1 MFSEVLNFF
10 IEHNKGEST
19 YEVNVLSP
27 AAQFPLIFEISGYQ
41 CDAFYLNRFAAIE
54 YEQFYQY
61 LAERGAHKF
70 VRDYRDNLIKQA
82 QLINLIDE
90 LDFLDECYQNQID
103 LTNET
108 DNYFTRLLAKYG
120 RACRGCMWQD
130 LYDDLYP
137 NPTRSFD
144 FSVHPEIY
152 WSGLGLEYLLPPD
165 FELGDEWDADYWPE
179 ETEYISEIFADF
191 LMPSIPVTIDD
202 TFSWWSSYREDKY
215 CWLEVIS
222 KRYYSTYP
230 ISLSASNKSVDP
242 PNKSA
247 SDFDFNGDW
256 SSLTSDELKLF
267 RTRGAASEKL
277 RRCLIALIHF
287 NDYSATHKHQKWAI
301 NQSSLQRL
309 SGCNRDAVKRFL
321 AENELLVNRHNS
333 HHGLTE
339 RHNTGKGRA
348 GIKIEQVI
356 SW

>member
-1 MFSEVLNFF
+1 MLSEILRSLIQDNQD
-10 IEHNKGEST
+10 EST
-19 YEVNVLSP
+19 TAIKVIGSFQKLP
-27 AAQFPLIFEISGYQ
+27 FIFETFGKQSEL
-41 CDAFYLNRFAAIE
+41 FYLQCFAAIG
-54 YEQFYQY
+54 YEQFYRC
-61 LAERGAHKF
+61 LAERGADKF
-70 VRDYRDNLIKQA
+70 VRDYRDNLLTQFQIE
-82 QLINLIDE
+82 NLIE
-90 LDFLDECYQNQID
+90 QLDFPDESYQNQLD
-103 LTNET
+103 LTYQT
-108 DNYFTRLLAKYG
+108 DNYLTRLLAKYG
-120 RACRGCMWQD
+120 KACRGCMWQD

-152 WSGLGLEYLLPPD
+152 WSGLGLEYLLPPA
-165 FELGDEWDADYWPE
+165 FQLGEEWDANYWPE
-179 ETEYISEIFADF
+179 ETQDISDIFSDF
-191 LMPSIPVTIDD
+191 LIPSISVPTDD
-202 TFSWWSSYREDKY
+202 TFSWWSSYREDEY
-215 CWLEVIS
+215 WWLEVIS
-222 KRYYSTYP
+222 RRYYSTHP
-230 ISLSASNKSVDP
+230 IFSPTGHDSVVI
-242 PNKSA
+242 PNNSA

-277 RRCLIALIHF
+277 QRCLIAMIHF
-287 NDYSATHKHQKWAI
+287 NDYSAINKHQKWAI